1 MELKVRFTNFTSIT
15 LETSN
20 TFRTDPR
27 SRMTFFTFWRTWFW
41 ALRNFCYRTGTPW
54 INKMIRQ
61 MSDLEEIL
69 NVIWIFVKLNRNVNQ
84 YFTINLYFT
93 QVRMSMRGRTNRIS
107 DSWYTFVV
115 VDYVLSR
122 VRAFDRH
129 VIRDGVFC
137 VLWVVE
143 TTNTLKSIGSVG
155 NVQWKSQR
163 VRRKSV
169 SVNFK
174 NSSSLQIMICYF

>member
-1 MELKVRFTNFTSIT
+1 MVLSTEKLLLQDWDT
-15 LETSN
+15 L
-20 TFRTDPR
+20 
-27 SRMTFFTFWRTWFW
+27 
-41 ALRNFCYRTGTPW
+41 
-54 INKMIRQ
+54 NKQ
-61 MSDLEEIL
+61 NDKTKMSDLEEIL

-93 QVRMSMRGRTNRIS
+93 QVGMSMRGRTNRIS

-115 VDYVLSR
+115 VDDVLSR